1 MLKRSVFAL
10 AISASLL
17 IGGLAHAR
25 DAGLVGVITSVEP
38 NRLELRTD
46 NGPETASV
54 ALGAET
60 TYLKWLMAKPWQ
72 QDLRTDSRSLRVGR
86 RVHID
91 VTPGASPVAQTV
103 WIVTRRPGLD

>member
-10 AISASLL
+10 AIGASLL
-17 IGGLAHAR
+17 IGGLAQAR
-25 DAGLVGVITSVEP
+25 DTGLVGVITNVEP

-46 NGPETASV
+46 RGQETASV
-54 ALGAET
+54 TLSAET

-91 VTPGASPVAQTV
+91 VTPGAPVAQTV
-103 WIVTRRPGLD
+103 WIVTGRPGLD

>member
-10 AISASLL
+10 AIGASLL
-17 IGGLAHAR
+17 IGGLAQAR
-25 DAGLVGVITSVEP
+25 DTGLVGVITSVEP

-46 NGPETASV
+46 RGQETASV
-54 ALGAET
+54 TLSAET

-91 VTPGASPVAQTV
+91 VTPGARPVAQTV
-103 WIVTRRPGLD
+103 WIVTGRPGLD